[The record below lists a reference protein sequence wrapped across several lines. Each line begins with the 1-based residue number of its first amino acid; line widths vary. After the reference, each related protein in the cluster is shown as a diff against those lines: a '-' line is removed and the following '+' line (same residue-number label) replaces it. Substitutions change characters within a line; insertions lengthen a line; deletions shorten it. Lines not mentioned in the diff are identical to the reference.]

1 MVHVQPSLNASSVS
15 LRGGFSNLFAW
26 GWSTL
31 DRYILK
37 ECFVELCIGILLFT
51 LIGFFSNTFLDFLQD
66 VRKYG
71 IPSDIAAYL
80 LWLQI
85 PSIVVLVMPAST
97 FFACMM
103 VLQRLNQ
110 HRELMALQTLGVS
123 PGRMIRP
130 LLLIGLTVASL
141 SYGLTNYWVPDSYK
155 QVLEIKSW
163 LLEKGPRPTDSQHF
177 ILSDFNDKHQLEQ
190 LLYLGHVKGNRV
202 ENVLLMTLN
211 DHQDTRLL
219 HAASADWGDKNWQIQ
234 KANVYFLP
242 QASGTVVS
250 NHLGV
255 LEIPNPVKMFHKTT
269 QQDQSVFRKQEIL
282 NKPSFD
288 KLGRIVFTA
297 LSFQDMWDIIQVW
310 QQRQGTLPAKFY
322 LKMWE
327 KITLP
332 LTTLALVVLAL
343 PLAMSAP
350 RKRRDIGMVVAVLGI
365 LGFYV
370 LRALVFSW
378 AESTLWLNA
387 TGISFA
393 AWVPFMVMLFTGMT
407 LLWWKSKPAK

>member
-1 MVHVQPSLNASSVS
+1 MLGSKRIS
-15 LRGGFSNLFAW
+15 W
-26 GWSTL
+26 GITTL

-37 ECFVELCIGILLFT
+37 ECLLELLIGVLLFT

-66 VRKYG
+66 VRKFG
-71 IPSDIAAYL
+71 IPSDIAFYL

-85 PSIVVLVMPAST
+85 PSIIVLVMPAST

-110 HRELMALQTLGVS
+110 YRELMALQTLGVS
-123 PGRMIRP
+123 PWRVLRP
-130 LLLIGLTVASL
+130 LFLIGMVVATL
-141 SYGLTNYWVPDSYK
+141 SYGLTNHWVPDSYK

-163 LLEKGPRPTDSQHF
+163 LLEKGPRPKDSQHF

-190 LLYLGHVKGNRV
+190 LLYLGHVKDTRI

-211 DHQDTRLL
+211 DTQDTRLL
-219 HAASADWGDKNWQIQ
+219 HAASADWGDDNWHIQ

-242 QASGTVVS
+242 QKAGTVVS

-255 LEIPNPVKMFHKTT
+255 LEIPNPVKMFHKATER
-269 QQDQSVFRKQEIL
+269 DNSVFRKQDIL
-282 NKPSFD
+282 AKPSVD
-288 KLGRIVFTA
+288 KIGRIVFTA
-297 LSFQDMWDIIQVW
+297 LSFQDMWDIAQTW
-310 QQRQGTLPAKFY
+310 QQKQVMLPPKFY

-327 KITLP
+327 KVTLP
-332 LTTLALVVLAL
+332 LTTLALVLLAL

-350 RKRRDIGMVVAVLGI
+350 RKRRDVGMVMAVLGI
-365 LGFYV
+365 LGFYL

-378 AESTLWLNA
+378 AESTAWL
-387 TGISFA
+387 GVLGLSVA
-393 AWVPFMVMLFTGMT
+393 AWVPFAVMFLIGAI
-407 LLWWKSKPAK
+407 LLQFKSKPSR